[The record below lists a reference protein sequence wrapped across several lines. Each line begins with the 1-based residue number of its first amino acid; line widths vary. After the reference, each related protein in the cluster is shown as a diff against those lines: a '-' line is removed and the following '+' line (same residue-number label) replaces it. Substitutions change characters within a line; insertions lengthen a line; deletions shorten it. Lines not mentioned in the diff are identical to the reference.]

1 MIISRTPLR
10 ISLMGGGT
18 DFPRYY
24 LNHGGAVLNAAISKY
39 MYVMVNK
46 RFARD
51 VRVAYT
57 KTEIVEHFGQLQHE
71 LIREAMRLTGATEQ
85 LDIAT
90 VSDIPARGTGLGSSS
105 AVTVGALHAL
115 HAYRGRH
122 VSANALSREACKIE
136 IDILNHPIGKQDQYI
151 AAHGGLRYITFQTDG
166 DVVAEPLPCT
176 EERRRK
182 LEDNLMLFYTG
193 VTRNADNVLEKQ
205 NSRTELNVPLLDRLA
220 EMASRMREVI
230 GRAGDLDEVGELLHE
245 NWELKKQLAHGITND
260 GIDAWYA
267 AARSAGAL
275 GGKITGAGGGGFLM
289 LYCPR
294 DRQGSVRA
302 SLGEL
307 QEAPFHFEA
316 HGSQIIFVSD

>member
-24 LNHGGAVLNAAISKY
+24 LNHGGAVLNAAIDKY
-39 MYVMVNK
+39 MYVMVNR

-105 AVTVGALHAL
+105 AVTVGALNAL
-115 HAYRGRH
+115 HAYLGRH
-122 VSANALSREACKIE
+122 VSGNELSRQACEIE
-136 IDILNHPIGKQDQYI
+136 IDTLNHPIGKQDQYI
-151 AAHGGLRYITFQTDG
+151 AAHGGVRFIHFQTNG

-176 EERRRK
+176 KARRQE
-182 LEDNLMLFYTG
+182 LEDNVMLFYTG
-193 VTRNADNVLEKQ
+193 VTRNSNDVLAKQ
-205 NSRTELNVPLLDRLA
+205 NSRTELNVPLLDRLT
-220 EMASRMREVI
+220 EMASRMREVV
-230 GRAGDLDEVGELLHE
+230 GGAGDLDEVGELLHE
-245 NWELKKQLAHGITND
+245 NWELKKQLAQGITND
-260 GIDAWYA
+260 GIDAWYS
-267 AARSAGAL
+267 AARSAGAI
-275 GGKITGAGGGGFLM
+275 GGKITGAGGGGFFV

-294 DRQGSVRA
+294 DRHGSVRA
-302 SLGEL
+302 ALSDME
-307 QEAPFHFEA
+307 ETRFRFEP

>member
-1 MIISRTPLR
+1 
-10 ISLMGGGT
+10 MGGGT

-24 LNHGGAVLNAAISKY
+24 LNHGGAVLNAAINKY

-57 KTEIVEHFGQLQHE
+57 KTEIVEHFGELEHE

-105 AVTVGALHAL
+105 AVTVGALNAL

-122 VSANALSREACKIE
+122 VSANELAREACSIE
-136 IDILNHPIGKQDQYI
+136 IDILGHPIGKQDQYI
-151 AAHGGLRYITFQTDG
+151 AAHGGVRFISFETNG

-176 EERRRK
+176 RERRDE
-182 LEDNLMLFYTG
+182 LEASLMLFYTR
-193 VTRNADNVLEKQ
+193 VTRKANDVLVKQ

-220 EMASRMREVI
+220 EMASRMREVV
-230 GRAGDLDEVGELLHE
+230 GGDGDLGEVGELLHE
-245 NWELKKQLAHGITND
+245 NWELKKQLAQGITND
-260 GIDAWYA
+260 GIDALYA
-267 AARSAGAL
+267 AARSAGAV
-275 GGKITGAGGGGFLM
+275 GGKITGAGGGGFVL
-289 LYCPR
+289 LYCP
-294 DRQGSVRA
+294 QQEHGSVRA
-302 SLGEL
+302 ALSEL
-307 QEAPFHFEA
+307 QETRFAFEP